1 MADYST
7 VTQNECSVQKRSMYN
22 NLERLWKIKVTEFN
36 YF

>member
-7 VTQNECSVQKRSMYN
+7 VTQSECCVQKRGIYN